1 MNHDYLN
8 HIKTLLTFWCDCF
21 IFIFYTNLLVLKL
34 IPQWPKKKKTFI
46 SLKIQSH
53 EFFFFEFVINV
64 YSIVN
69 YNDIF

>member
-34 IPQWPKKKKTFI
+34 IPQWQKKKKNFYF
-46 SLKIQSH
+46 LKNTITRI
-53 EFFFFEFVINV
+53 FFFEFVINV